1 MILCS
6 ASGLSSKVTVKYNLT
21 HNPHTFSFLYNLPSL
36 SYCVSSSRK
45 HGRHGEDWADT
56 KGTYTALPCE
66 TDHQHACLMQW
77 FSGVEEWP
85 ICTHIQTSAFSCVPR
100 WYSLNMMLAAPL
112 LSSPPH
118 PSMAPLPLRVLGI
131 KPRVLSTLGRLSPW
145 SYCPNPWN
153 SFWDPNGCTFKS
165 CLGSAREGLIEI

>member
-21 HNPHTFSFLYNLPSL
+21 HNPHTSSFLYNLPSL

-45 HGRHGEDWADT
+45 HGRHGEDWADS
-56 KGTYTALPCE
+56 KRTYTALPCE
-66 TDHQHACLMQW
+66 TDHQHAVSDAVVQWCGRMAHLHTSKHLPSVVCLDDTVSTRCLQ
-77 FSGVEEWP
+77 
-85 ICTHIQTSAFSCVPR
+85 
-100 WYSLNMMLAAPL
+100 L
-112 LSSPPH
+112 LPSPPH
-118 PSMAPLPLRVLGI
+118 PSTAPLPLRVLGI
-131 KPRVLSTLGRLSPW
+131 KPRVLSTIGRLSPW